1 MTEAKREHRETAVR
15 IWNGIMAG
23 GELID
28 LEQALA
34 EAEQRGRREE
44 QAAVKAWLDDQ
55 GELELADGI
64 EHGLHL
70 EGEE

>member
-1 MTEAKREHRETAVR
+1 MTEAKREHREAALFAM
-15 IWNGIMAG
+15 GIEGWSLDGVAAA
-23 GELID
+23 I
-28 LEQALA
+28 A